1 MAEKKVTIG
10 VLGAGHVGAH
20 VAFVLGTLGIADV
33 VKICDP
39 KEAKVVSER
48 QDLMDA
54 VYFMPHRVDY
64 QISDYAGLADCDI
77 IINAMGDV
85 SLCAT
90 GSRDDEMHFTVRQ
103 VADSIPKVMA
113 GGFDGIFINVTNPC
127 DVVTHLISKLSG
139 FPKGRVFGTGTLLDS
154 SRLISAIAQQTGIEH
169 HSFNAFMMGEHGDRQ
184 MVPWSLVNFRGKPL
198 AQMEVDPRFQFDKE
212 DIRTKTI
219 RAGWVTYSGKFCTEY
234 GICLAAA
241 TLARAVLH
249 DERKIYPCS
258 CPLDGEYGEKD
269 IFCGVP
275 ALIGRN
281 GVEEVMEYEL
291 PDDEKAEF
299 KACCDTVR
307 ANIARAK
314 AFLESGE
321 NA

>member
-1 MAEKKVTIG
+1 MADKKVTIG

-20 VAFVLGTLGIADV
+20 VAYALGMMGVADV

-39 KEAKVVSER
+39 KEAKVISER

-64 QISDYAGLADCDI
+64 QIAKYEDLADCDI
-77 IINAMGDV
+77 IINAVGDIT
-85 SLCAT
+85 LCAT
-90 GSRDDEMHFTVRQ
+90 GSRDDEMNYTVRQ
-103 VADSIPKVMA
+103 VAETIPKVMA
-113 GGFDGIFINVTNPC
+113 GGFNGFFINITNPC
-127 DVVTHLISKLSG
+127 DVVTHLIAKKSG
-139 FPKGRVFGTGTLLDS
+139 LPKGRVFGTGTLLDS

-184 MVPWSLVNFRGKPL
+184 MIPWSLVNFRGKPL
-198 AQMEVDPRFQFDKE
+198 AQMEKDPRFQFDKE
-212 DIRTKTI
+212 AVRHQTI

-234 GICLAAA
+234 GICSAAV
-241 TLARAVLH
+241 TLAKAVLH
-249 DERKIYPCS
+249 DERKIFPCS

-275 ALIGRN
+275 ALIGKN
-281 GVEEVMEYEL
+281 GVEEVMEYDL
-291 PDDEKAEF
+291 PADEMAEF

-307 ANIARAK
+307 ANIERAK
-314 AFLESGE
+314 ALLA
-321 NA
+321 NQ

>member
-1 MAEKKVTIG
+1 MADKKVTIG

-20 VAFVLGTLGIADV
+20 VAYALGMMGVADV

-39 KEAKVVSER
+39 KEAKVISER

-64 QISDYAGLADCDI
+64 QIAKYEDLADCDI
-77 IINAMGDV
+77 IINAVGDIT
-85 SLCAT
+85 LCAT
-90 GSRDDEMHFTVRQ
+90 GSRDDEMNYTVRQ
-103 VADSIPKVMA
+103 VAETIPKVMA
-113 GGFDGIFINVTNPC
+113 GGFNGFFINITNPC
-127 DVVTHLISKLSG
+127 DVVTHLIAKKSRL
-139 FPKGRVFGTGTLLDS
+139 PKGRVFGTGTLLDS

-184 MVPWSLVNFRGKPL
+184 MIPWSLVNFRGKPL
-198 AQMEVDPRFQFDKE
+198 AQMEKDPRFQFDKE
-212 DIRTKTI
+212 AVRHQTI

-234 GICLAAA
+234 GICSAAV
-241 TLARAVLH
+241 TLAKAVLH
-249 DERKIYPCS
+249 DERKIFPCS

-275 ALIGRN
+275 ALIGKN
-281 GVEEVMEYEL
+281 GVEEVMEYDLPADEL
-291 PDDEKAEF
+291 AEF

-307 ANIARAK
+307 ANIERAK
-314 AFLESGE
+314 ALLA
-321 NA
+321 NQ

>member
-1 MAEKKVTIG
+1 MADKKVTIG

-20 VAFVLGTLGIADV
+20 VAYALGMMGVADV

-39 KEAKVVSER
+39 KEAKVISER

-64 QISDYAGLADCDI
+64 QIAKYEDLADCDI
-77 IINAMGDV
+77 IINAVGDIT
-85 SLCAT
+85 LCAT
-90 GSRDDEMHFTVRQ
+90 GSRDDEMNYTVRQ
-103 VADSIPKVMA
+103 VAETIPKVMA
-113 GGFDGIFINVTNPC
+113 GGFNGFFINITNPC
-127 DVVTHLISKLSG
+127 DVVTHLIAKKSG
-139 FPKGRVFGTGTLLDS
+139 LPKGRVFGTGTLLDS

-184 MVPWSLVNFRGKPL
+184 MIPWSLVNFRGKPL
-198 AQMEVDPRFQFDKE
+198 AQMEKDPRFQFDKE
-212 DIRTKTI
+212 AVRHQTI

-234 GICLAAA
+234 GICSAAV
-241 TLARAVLH
+241 TLAKAVLH
-249 DERKIYPCS
+249 DERKIFPCS

-275 ALIGRN
+275 ALIGKN
-281 GVEEVMEYEL
+281 GVEEVMEYDLPADEL
-291 PDDEKAEF
+291 AEF

-307 ANIARAK
+307 ANIKRAK
-314 AFLESGE
+314 ALLA
-321 NA
+321 NQ

>member
-1 MAEKKVTIG
+1 MADKKATIG

-20 VAFVLGTLGIADV
+20 VAYALGMMGVADV

-39 KEAKVVSER
+39 KEAKVISER

-64 QISDYAGLADCDI
+64 QIAKYEDLADCDI
-77 IINAMGDV
+77 IINAVGDIT
-85 SLCAT
+85 LCAT
-90 GSRDDEMHFTVRQ
+90 GSRDDEMNYTVRQ
-103 VADSIPKVMA
+103 VAETIPKVMA
-113 GGFDGIFINVTNPC
+113 GGFNGFFINITNPC
-127 DVVTHLISKLSG
+127 DVVTHLIAKKSG
-139 FPKGRVFGTGTLLDS
+139 LPKGRVFGTGTLLDS

-184 MVPWSLVNFRGKPL
+184 MIPWSLVNFRGKPL
-198 AQMEVDPRFQFDKE
+198 AQMEKDPRFQFDKE
-212 DIRTKTI
+212 AVRHQTI

-234 GICLAAA
+234 GICSAAV
-241 TLARAVLH
+241 TLAKAVLH
-249 DERKIYPCS
+249 DERKIFPCS

-275 ALIGRN
+275 ALIGKN
-281 GVEEVMEYEL
+281 GVEEVMEYDLPADEL
-291 PDDEKAEF
+291 AEF

-307 ANIARAK
+307 ANIERAK
-314 AFLESGE
+314 ALLA
-321 NA
+321 NQ

>member
-1 MAEKKVTIG
+1 MADKKVTIG

-20 VAFVLGTLGIADV
+20 VAYALGMMGVADV

-39 KEAKVVSER
+39 KEAKVISER

-64 QISDYAGLADCDI
+64 QIAKYEDLADCDI
-77 IINAMGDV
+77 IINAVGDIT
-85 SLCAT
+85 LCAT
-90 GSRDDEMHFTVRQ
+90 GSRDDEMNYTVRQ
-103 VADSIPKVMA
+103 VAETIPKVMA
-113 GGFDGIFINVTNPC
+113 GGFNGFFINITNPC
-127 DVVTHLISKLSG
+127 DVVTHLIAKKSG
-139 FPKGRVFGTGTLLDS
+139 LPKGRVFGTGTLLDS

-184 MVPWSLVNFRGKPL
+184 MIPWSLVNFRGKPL
-198 AQMEVDPRFQFDKE
+198 AQMEKDPRFQFDKE
-212 DIRTKTI
+212 AVRHQTI

-234 GICLAAA
+234 GICSAAV
-241 TLARAVLH
+241 TLAKAVLH
-249 DERKIYPCS
+249 DERKIFPCS

-275 ALIGRN
+275 ALIGKN
-281 GVEEVMEYEL
+281 GVEEVMEYDLPADEL
-291 PDDEKAEF
+291 AEF

-307 ANIARAK
+307 ANIERAK
-314 AFLESGE
+314 VLLA
-321 NA
+321 NQ

>member
-1 MAEKKVTIG
+1 MADKKVTIG

-20 VAFVLGTLGIADV
+20 VAYALGMMGVADV

-39 KEAKVVSER
+39 KEAKVISER

-64 QISDYAGLADCDI
+64 QIAKYEDLADCDI
-77 IINAMGDV
+77 IINAVGDIT
-85 SLCAT
+85 LCAT
-90 GSRDDEMHFTVRQ
+90 GSRDDEMNYTVRQ
-103 VADSIPKVMA
+103 VAETIPKVMA
-113 GGFDGIFINVTNPC
+113 GGFNGFFINITNPC
-127 DVVTHLISKLSG
+127 DVVTHLIAKKSG
-139 FPKGRVFGTGTLLDS
+139 LPKGRVFGTGTLLDS

-184 MVPWSLVNFRGKPL
+184 MIPWSLVNFRGKPL
-198 AQMEVDPRFQFDKE
+198 AQMEKDPRFQFDKE
-212 DIRTKTI
+212 AVRHQTI

-234 GICLAAA
+234 GICSAAV
-241 TLARAVLH
+241 TLAKAVLH
-249 DERKIYPCS
+249 DERKIFPCS

-275 ALIGRN
+275 ALIGKN
-281 GVEEVMEYEL
+281 GVEEVMECDLPADEL
-291 PDDEKAEF
+291 AEF

-307 ANIARAK
+307 ANIERAK
-314 AFLESGE
+314 ALLA
-321 NA
+321 NQ

>member
-1 MAEKKVTIG
+1 MADKKVTIG

-20 VAFVLGTLGIADV
+20 VAYALGMMGVADV

-39 KEAKVVSER
+39 KEAKVISER

-64 QISDYAGLADCDI
+64 QIAKYEDLADCDI
-77 IINAMGDV
+77 IINAVGDIT
-85 SLCAT
+85 LCAT
-90 GSRDDEMHFTVRQ
+90 GSRDDEMNYTVRQ
-103 VADSIPKVMA
+103 VAETIPKVMA
-113 GGFDGIFINVTNPC
+113 GGFNGFFINITNPC
-127 DVVTHLISKLSG
+127 DVVTHLIAKKSG
-139 FPKGRVFGTGTLLDS
+139 LPKGRVFGTGTLLDS

-184 MVPWSLVNFRGKPL
+184 MIPWSLVNFRGKPL
-198 AQMEVDPRFQFDKE
+198 AQMEKDPRFQFDKE
-212 DIRTKTI
+212 AVRHQTI

-234 GICLAAA
+234 GICSAAV
-241 TLARAVLH
+241 TLAKAVLH
-249 DERKIYPCS
+249 DERKIFPCS

-275 ALIGRN
+275 ALIGKN
-281 GVEEVMEYEL
+281 GVEEVLEYDLPADEL
-291 PDDEKAEF
+291 AEF

-307 ANIARAK
+307 ANIERAK
-314 AFLESGE
+314 ALLA
-321 NA
+321 NQ

>member
-1 MAEKKVTIG
+1 MADKKVTIG

-20 VAFVLGTLGIADV
+20 VAYALGMMGVADV

-39 KEAKVVSER
+39 KEAKVISER

-64 QISDYAGLADCDI
+64 QIAKYEDLADCDI
-77 IINAMGDV
+77 IINAVGDIT
-85 SLCAT
+85 LCAT
-90 GSRDDEMHFTVRQ
+90 GSRDDEMNYTVRQ
-103 VADSIPKVMA
+103 VAETIPKVMA
-113 GGFDGIFINVTNPC
+113 GGFNGFFINITNPC
-127 DVVTHLISKLSG
+127 DVVTHLIAKKSG
-139 FPKGRVFGTGTLLDS
+139 LPKGRVFGTGTLLDS

-184 MVPWSLVNFRGKPL
+184 MIPWSLVNFRGKPL
-198 AQMEVDPRFQFDKE
+198 AQMEKDPRFQFDKE
-212 DIRTKTI
+212 AVRHQTI

-234 GICLAAA
+234 GICSAAV
-241 TLARAVLH
+241 TLAKAVLH
-249 DERKIYPCS
+249 DERKIFPCS

-275 ALIGRN
+275 ALIGKN
-281 GVEEVMEYEL
+281 GVEEVMEYDLPADEL
-291 PDDEKAEF
+291 AEF

-307 ANIARAK
+307 ANIERAK
-314 AFLESGE
+314 ALLA
-321 NA
+321 NQ

>member
-1 MAEKKVTIG
+1 MADKKVTIG

-20 VAFVLGTLGIADV
+20 VAYALGMMGVADV

-39 KEAKVVSER
+39 KEAKVISER

-64 QISDYAGLADCDI
+64 QIAKYEDLTDCDI
-77 IINAMGDV
+77 IINAVGDIT
-85 SLCAT
+85 LCAT
-90 GSRDDEMHFTVRQ
+90 GSRDDEMNYTVRQ
-103 VADSIPKVMA
+103 VAETIPKVMA
-113 GGFDGIFINVTNPC
+113 GGFNGFFINITNPC
-127 DVVTHLISKLSG
+127 DVVTHLIAKKSG
-139 FPKGRVFGTGTLLDS
+139 LPKGRVFGTGTLLDS

-184 MVPWSLVNFRGKPL
+184 MIPWSLVNFRGKPL
-198 AQMEVDPRFQFDKE
+198 AQMEKDPRFQFDKE
-212 DIRTKTI
+212 AVRHQTI

-234 GICLAAA
+234 GICSAAV
-241 TLARAVLH
+241 TLAKAVLH
-249 DERKIYPCS
+249 DERKIFPCS

-275 ALIGRN
+275 ALIGKN
-281 GVEEVMEYEL
+281 GVEEVMEYDLPADEL
-291 PDDEKAEF
+291 AEF

-307 ANIARAK
+307 ANIERAK
-314 AFLESGE
+314 ALLA
-321 NA
+321 NQ

>member
-1 MAEKKVTIG
+1 MADKKVTIG

-20 VAFVLGTLGIADV
+20 VAYALGMMGVADV

-39 KEAKVVSER
+39 KEAKVISER

-64 QISDYAGLADCDI
+64 QIAKYEDLADCDI
-77 IINAMGDV
+77 IINAVGDIT
-85 SLCAT
+85 LCAT
-90 GSRDDEMHFTVRQ
+90 GSRDDEMNYTVRQ
-103 VADSIPKVMA
+103 VAETIPKVMA
-113 GGFDGIFINVTNPC
+113 GGFNGFFINITNPC
-127 DVVTHLISKLSG
+127 DVVTHLIAKKSG
-139 FPKGRVFGTGTLLDS
+139 LPKGRVFGTGTLLDS

-184 MVPWSLVNFRGKPL
+184 MIPWSLVNFRGKPL
-198 AQMEVDPRFQFDKE
+198 AQMEKDPRFQFDKE
-212 DIRTKTI
+212 AVRHQTI

-234 GICLAAA
+234 GICSAAVMLAK
-241 TLARAVLH
+241 AVLH
-249 DERKIYPCS
+249 DERKIFPCS

-275 ALIGRN
+275 ALIGKN
-281 GVEEVMEYEL
+281 GVEEVMEYDLPADEL
-291 PDDEKAEF
+291 AEF

-307 ANIARAK
+307 ANIERAK
-314 AFLESGE
+314 ALLA
-321 NA
+321 NQ

>member
-1 MAEKKVTIG
+1 MADKKVTIG

-20 VAFVLGTLGIADV
+20 VAYALGMMGVADV

-39 KEAKVVSER
+39 KEAKVISER

-64 QISDYAGLADCDI
+64 QIAKYEDLADCDI
-77 IINAMGDV
+77 IINAVGDIT
-85 SLCAT
+85 LCAT
-90 GSRDDEMHFTVRQ
+90 GSRDDEMNYTVRQ
-103 VADSIPKVMA
+103 VAETIPKVMA
-113 GGFDGIFINVTNPC
+113 GGFNGFFINITNPC
-127 DVVTHLISKLSG
+127 DVVTHLIAKKSG
-139 FPKGRVFGTGTLLDS
+139 LPKGRVFGTGTLLDS

-184 MVPWSLVNFRGKPL
+184 MIPWSLVNFRGKPL
-198 AQMEVDPRFQFDKE
+198 AQMEKDPRFQFDKE
-212 DIRTKTI
+212 AVRHQTI

-234 GICLAAA
+234 GICSAAV
-241 TLARAVLH
+241 TLAKAVLH
-249 DERKIYPCS
+249 DERKIFPCS

-275 ALIGRN
+275 ALIGKN
-281 GVEEVMEYEL
+281 GVEEVMEYDLPADEL
-291 PDDEKAEF
+291 EEF

-307 ANIARAK
+307 ANIERAK
-314 AFLESGE
+314 ALLA
-321 NA
+321 NQ

>member
-1 MAEKKVTIG
+1 MADKKVTIG

-20 VAFVLGTLGIADV
+20 VAYALGMMRVADV

-39 KEAKVVSER
+39 KEAKVISER

-64 QISDYAGLADCDI
+64 QIAKYEDLADCDI
-77 IINAMGDV
+77 IINAVGDIT
-85 SLCAT
+85 LCAT
-90 GSRDDEMHFTVRQ
+90 GSRDDEMNYTVRQ
-103 VADSIPKVMA
+103 VAETIPKVMA
-113 GGFDGIFINVTNPC
+113 GGFNGFFINITNPC
-127 DVVTHLISKLSG
+127 DVVTHLIAKKSG
-139 FPKGRVFGTGTLLDS
+139 LPKGRVFGTGTLLDS

-184 MVPWSLVNFRGKPL
+184 MIPWSLVNFRGKPL
-198 AQMEVDPRFQFDKE
+198 AQMEKDPRFQFDKE
-212 DIRTKTI
+212 AVRHQTI

-234 GICLAAA
+234 GICSAAV
-241 TLARAVLH
+241 TLAKAVLH
-249 DERKIYPCS
+249 DERKIFPCS

-275 ALIGRN
+275 ALIGKN
-281 GVEEVMEYEL
+281 GVEEVMEYDLPADEL
-291 PDDEKAEF
+291 AEF

-307 ANIARAK
+307 ANIERAK
-314 AFLESGE
+314 ALLA
-321 NA
+321 NQ

>member
-1 MAEKKVTIG
+1 MADKKVTIG

-20 VAFVLGTLGIADV
+20 VAYALGMMGVADV

-39 KEAKVVSER
+39 KEAKVISER

-64 QISDYAGLADCDI
+64 QIAKYEDLADCDI
-77 IINAMGDV
+77 IINAVGDIT
-85 SLCAT
+85 LCAT
-90 GSRDDEMHFTVRQ
+90 GSRDDEMNYTVRQ
-103 VADSIPKVMA
+103 VAETIPKIMA
-113 GGFDGIFINVTNPC
+113 GGFNGFFINITNPC
-127 DVVTHLISKLSG
+127 DVVTHLIAKKSG
-139 FPKGRVFGTGTLLDS
+139 LPKGRVFGTGTLLDS

-184 MVPWSLVNFRGKPL
+184 MIPWSLVNFRGKPL
-198 AQMEVDPRFQFDKE
+198 AQMEKDPRFQFDKE
-212 DIRTKTI
+212 AVRHQTI

-234 GICLAAA
+234 GICSAAV
-241 TLARAVLH
+241 TLAKAVLH
-249 DERKIYPCS
+249 DERKIFPCS

-275 ALIGRN
+275 ALIGKN
-281 GVEEVMEYEL
+281 GVEEVMEYDLPADEL
-291 PDDEKAEF
+291 AEF

-307 ANIARAK
+307 ANIERAK
-314 AFLESGE
+314 ALLA
-321 NA
+321 NQ

>member
-1 MAEKKVTIG
+1 MADKKVTIG

-20 VAFVLGTLGIADV
+20 VAYALGMMGVADV

-39 KEAKVVSER
+39 KEAKVISER

-64 QISDYAGLADCDI
+64 QIAKYEDLADCDI
-77 IINAMGDV
+77 IINAVGDIT
-85 SLCAT
+85 LCAT
-90 GSRDDEMHFTVRQ
+90 GSRDDEMNYTVRQ
-103 VADSIPKVMA
+103 VAETIPKVMA
-113 GGFDGIFINVTNPC
+113 GGFNGFFINITNPC
-127 DVVTHLISKLSG
+127 DVVTHLIAKKSG
-139 FPKGRVFGTGTLLDS
+139 LPKGRVFGTGTLLDS

-184 MVPWSLVNFRGKPL
+184 MIPWSLVNFRGKPL
-198 AQMEVDPRFQFDKE
+198 AQMEKDPRFQFDKE
-212 DIRTKTI
+212 AVRHQTI

-234 GICLAAA
+234 GICSAAV
-241 TLARAVLH
+241 TLAKAVLH
-249 DERKIYPCS
+249 DERKIFPCS

-275 ALIGRN
+275 ALIGKN
-281 GVEEVMEYEL
+281 GVEEVMEYDLPTDEL
-291 PDDEKAEF
+291 AEF

-307 ANIARAK
+307 ANIERAK
-314 AFLESGE
+314 ALLA
-321 NA
+321 NQ

>member
-1 MAEKKVTIG
+1 MADKKVTIG

-20 VAFVLGTLGIADV
+20 VAYALGMMGVADV

-39 KEAKVVSER
+39 KEAKVISER

-64 QISDYAGLADCDI
+64 QIAKYEDLADCDI
-77 IINAMGDV
+77 VINAVGDIT
-85 SLCAT
+85 LCAT
-90 GSRDDEMHFTVRQ
+90 GSRDDEMNYTVRQ
-103 VADSIPKVMA
+103 VAETIPKVMA
-113 GGFDGIFINVTNPC
+113 GGFNGFFINITNPC
-127 DVVTHLISKLSG
+127 DVVTHLIAKKSG
-139 FPKGRVFGTGTLLDS
+139 LPKGRVFGTGTLLDS

-184 MVPWSLVNFRGKPL
+184 MIPWSLVNFRGKPL
-198 AQMEVDPRFQFDKE
+198 AQMEKDPRFQFDKE
-212 DIRTKTI
+212 AVRHQTI

-234 GICLAAA
+234 GICSAAV
-241 TLARAVLH
+241 TLAKAVLH
-249 DERKIYPCS
+249 DERKIFPCS

-275 ALIGRN
+275 ALIGKN
-281 GVEEVMEYEL
+281 GVEEVMEYDLPADEL
-291 PDDEKAEF
+291 TEF

-307 ANIARAK
+307 ANIERAK
-314 AFLESGE
+314 ALLA
-321 NA
+321 NQ

>member
-1 MAEKKVTIG
+1 MADKKVTIG

-20 VAFVLGTLGIADV
+20 VAYALGMMGVADV

-39 KEAKVVSER
+39 KEAKVISER

-64 QISDYAGLADCDI
+64 QIAKYEDLADCDI
-77 IINAMGDV
+77 IINAVGDIT
-85 SLCAT
+85 LCAT
-90 GSRDDEMHFTVRQ
+90 GSRDDEMNYTVRQ
-103 VADSIPKVMA
+103 VAETIPKVMA
-113 GGFDGIFINVTNPC
+113 GGFNGFFINITNPC
-127 DVVTHLISKLSG
+127 DVVTHLIAKKSG
-139 FPKGRVFGTGTLLDS
+139 LPKGRVFGTGTLLDS

-184 MVPWSLVNFRGKPL
+184 MIPWSLVNFRGKPL
-198 AQMEVDPRFQFDKE
+198 AQMEKDPRFQFDKE
-212 DIRTKTI
+212 AVRHQTI

-234 GICLAAA
+234 GICSAAV
-241 TLARAVLH
+241 TLAKAVLH
-249 DERKIYPCS
+249 DERKIFPCS

-275 ALIGRN
+275 ALIGKN
-281 GVEEVMEYEL
+281 GVEEIMEYDLPADEL
-291 PDDEKAEF
+291 AEF

-307 ANIARAK
+307 ANIERAK
-314 AFLESGE
+314 ALLA
-321 NA
+321 NQ

>member
-1 MAEKKVTIG
+1 MADKKVTIG

-20 VAFVLGTLGIADV
+20 VAYALGMMGVADV

-39 KEAKVVSER
+39 KEAKVISER

-64 QISDYAGLADCDI
+64 QIAKYEDLADCDI
-77 IINAMGDV
+77 IINAVGDIT
-85 SLCAT
+85 LCAT
-90 GSRDDEMHFTVRQ
+90 GSRDDEMNYTVRQ
-103 VADSIPKVMA
+103 VAETIPKVMA
-113 GGFDGIFINVTNPC
+113 GGFNGFFINITNPC
-127 DVVTHLISKLSG
+127 DVVTHLIAKKSG
-139 FPKGRVFGTGTLLDS
+139 LPKGRVFGTGTLLDS

-184 MVPWSLVNFRGKPL
+184 MIPWSLVNFRGKPL
-198 AQMEVDPRFQFDKE
+198 AQMEKDPRFQFDKE
-212 DIRTKTI
+212 AVRHQTI

-234 GICLAAA
+234 GICSAAV
-241 TLARAVLH
+241 TLAKAVLH
-249 DERKIYPCS
+249 DERKISPCS

-275 ALIGRN
+275 ALIGKN
-281 GVEEVMEYEL
+281 GVEEVMEYDLPADEL
-291 PDDEKAEF
+291 AEF

-307 ANIARAK
+307 ANIERAK
-314 AFLESGE
+314 ALLA
-321 NA
+321 NQ

>member
-1 MAEKKVTIG
+1 MADKKVTIG

-20 VAFVLGTLGIADV
+20 VAYALGMMGVADV

-39 KEAKVVSER
+39 KEAKVISER

-64 QISDYAGLADCDI
+64 QIAKYEDLADCDI
-77 IINAMGDV
+77 IINAVGDIT
-85 SLCAT
+85 LCAT
-90 GSRDDEMHFTVRQ
+90 GSRDDEMNYTVRQ
-103 VADSIPKVMA
+103 VAETIPKVMA
-113 GGFDGIFINVTNPC
+113 GGFNGFFINITNPC
-127 DVVTHLISKLSG
+127 DVVTHLIAKKSG
-139 FPKGRVFGTGTLLDS
+139 LPKGRVFGTGTLLDS

-184 MVPWSLVNFRGKPL
+184 MIPWSLVNFRGKPL
-198 AQMEVDPRFQFDKE
+198 AQMEKDPRFQFDKE
-212 DIRTKTI
+212 AVRHQTI

-234 GICLAAA
+234 GICSAAV
-241 TLARAVLH
+241 TLAKAVLH
-249 DERKIYPCS
+249 DERKIFPCS

-275 ALIGRN
+275 ALIGKN
-281 GVEEVMEYEL
+281 GVEEVMEYDLPADEL
-291 PDDEKAEF
+291 AEF

-307 ANIARAK
+307 ANIERAK
-314 AFLESGE
+314 ALLV
-321 NA
+321 NQ

>member
-1 MAEKKVTIG
+1 MADKKVTIG

-20 VAFVLGTLGIADV
+20 VAYALGMMGVADV

-39 KEAKVVSER
+39 KEAKVISER

-64 QISDYAGLADCDI
+64 QIAKYEDLADCDI
-77 IINAMGDV
+77 VINAVGDIT
-85 SLCAT
+85 LCAT
-90 GSRDDEMHFTVRQ
+90 GSRDDEMNYTVRQ
-103 VADSIPKVMA
+103 VAETIPKVMA
-113 GGFDGIFINVTNPC
+113 GGFNGFFINITNPC
-127 DVVTHLISKLSG
+127 DVVTHLIAKKSG
-139 FPKGRVFGTGTLLDS
+139 LPKGRVFGTGTLLDS

-184 MVPWSLVNFRGKPL
+184 MIPWSLVNFRGKPL
-198 AQMEVDPRFQFDKE
+198 AQMEKDPRFQFDKE
-212 DIRTKTI
+212 AVRHQTI

-234 GICLAAA
+234 GICSAAV
-241 TLARAVLH
+241 TLAKAVLH
-249 DERKIYPCS
+249 DERKIFPCS

-275 ALIGRN
+275 ALIGKN
-281 GVEEVMEYEL
+281 GVEEVMEYDLPADEL
-291 PDDEKAEF
+291 AEF

-307 ANIARAK
+307 ANIERAK
-314 AFLESGE
+314 ALLA
-321 NA
+321 NQ